1 MFLALFFS
9 MILIGILLSL
19 TIIPAE
25 AIGTSDTMTWKII
38 FVTSWEKC
46 SNRNLDA
53 LTFYGYI
60 TEQYLTKYNI
70 KHQFAVPACV
80 STDNMYS
87 MIKDALSSYDLL
99 IIIPDILQS
108 IQEQKQTGTLGHYS
122 WQGSERSIVSQAYSL
137 HVEHEASGWILSHEL
152 SHFALEWKG
161 YPHEIWG
168 DGVHEVQSKFNEC
181 LTMDTTGAHCSNFW
195 TTVKTPSGKDTR
207 VMSPIYTEDNKQQPE
222 PTYPEQTNDYDT
234 FEPSVETKHVIPA
247 DEFSPSSFTPRINP
261 IQEDAD
267 QSRLQNLQS
276 RMFSNVHIFYE
287 LELGQN
293 ISYEAIAEASKTY
306 DSPHAKEEVSKA
318 WGIMDNVSKL
328 IGQIKIDQER
338 SEEFLKRAFQGVE
351 SYHPRKSNSDLA
363 EDRIERVEWK
373 SAQIGSDLTFITEKL
388 DYAEK
393 FQNQYDEEKRL
404 KQKQEG
410 EKFRFCFLWWC
421 F

>member
-1 MFLALFFS
+1 M
-9 MILIGILLSL
+9 LSP

-25 AIGTSDTMTWKII
+25 AVGTSDTMTWKII

-46 SNRNLDA
+46 SNRNWDA
-53 LTFYGYI
+53 LTFYGHI

-87 MIKDALSSYDLL
+87 VIKDALSSYDLL

-122 WQGSERSIVSQAYSL
+122 WQGNKRSIVSQAYSL
-137 HVEHEASGWILSHEL
+137 YVEPESSGWILSHEL

-161 YPHEIWG
+161 YPHEIWV
-168 DGVHEVQSKFNEC
+168 DGVHIVQSKFNEC

-195 TTVKTPSGKDTR
+195 TTVKTPSGKDIR
-207 VMSPIYTEDNKQQPE
+207 IMAPIYTEDNKQQPE
-222 PTYPEQTNDYDT
+222 PTYPEPESVSEQTNDYDT
-234 FEPSVETKHVIPA
+234 FEPSVETKHVIPV
-247 DEFSPSSFTPRINP
+247 DEFSPSSFTPRVTP

-267 QSRLQNLQS
+267 QSRLENLWS
-276 RMFSNVHIFYE
+276 RMMSNRDLFHE
-287 LELGQN
+287 LKLGQN
-293 ISYEAIAEASKTY
+293 ISYEAIAEVSKTY

-318 WGIMDNVSKL
+318 WEIMDNVSKL
-328 IGQIKIDQER
+328 IHRIKIDQEKG
-338 SEEFLKRAFQGVE
+338 EKFLKSAFKGLE
-351 SYHPRKSNSDLA
+351 SYSARKSNSDFA
-363 EDRIERVEWK
+363 EDRIESVEWR
-373 SAQIGSDLTFITEKL
+373 SAQIGSDLIFITEKL

-404 KQKQEG
+404 KQQKQEA
-410 EKFRFCFLWWC
+410 ENRFCFLWWC